1 MKMKKLY
8 KNPEINITSYEI
20 ANIMLISGVVD
31 TKTASE
37 KAVEALNLFGADTT
51 IEIDYEI

>member
-1 MKMKKLY
+1 MKKLY